1 MSVRS
6 SVLCSF
12 FYLIYVLNLFNSVD
26 DVMLRNSCGL
36 SIRGLARTKVL
47 STNMLGQ
54 ERLKCGDIWHI
65 LTARKVTVE
74 RRLDPITFSDWDLF
88 LKRRNCQLFC
98 SDGSGNSP
106 SEGGPANAYCTA
118 DPEEGF
124 RPTIIVFEL
133 DMPNKTRH
141 KFRNM

>member
-54 ERLKCGDIWHI
+54 ERLKCGDI
-65 LTARKVTVE
+65 
-74 RRLDPITFSDWDLF
+74 
-88 LKRRNCQLFC
+88 
-98 SDGSGNSP
+98 
-106 SEGGPANAYCTA
+106 
-118 DPEEGF
+118 
-124 RPTIIVFEL
+124 
-133 DMPNKTRH
+133 
-141 KFRNM
+141 